1 MKSQEAEE
9 DTTKKAVVEPVVE
22 TFKVES
28 VQEQFVQD
36 ASDHTSVPPMK
47 SKKQIVAKKTEVTS
61 FFAGFLKTADKVT
74 SRRVKV
80 KKIDPGFVKFTP
92 SMNRNGLIK
101 LVFDKKMQVPP
112 FGRSGRRLN
121 ATDNTQA
128 PALSNIDV
136 QRDLLN
142 LNYILKSDQSPK
154 DVEFYLILK
163 KWDEDQIHIQC
174 NFTNPLE
181 ISKGLDRDTVYFNI
195 KNPEIFISKD
205 GAKLL
210 NTVSK

>member
-1 MKSQEAEE
+1 MEI
-9 DTTKKAVVEPVVE
+9 
-22 TFKVES
+22 FKVES
-28 VQEQFVQD
+28 VQQQFLQD
-36 ASDHTSVPPMK
+36 ASDYTSVPPMK
-47 SKKQIVAKKTEVTS
+47 SKTQIVAKKTEVTS

-101 LVFDKKMQVPP
+101 LVFDKKMQVPS

-121 ATDNTQA
+121 ATDLNATDNAPA

-163 KWDEDQIHIQC
+163 KWDEDHIHIQC

-195 KNPEIFISKD
+195 KNPEMFISKD
-205 GAKLL
+205 GEKLL
-210 NTVSK
+210 NAVSK